1 VHRLCALIANMA
13 KLSIS
18 PEVIRKAKPFS
29 LKVSSFCENKLRD
42 ETQRRRDQEWNGK
55 HAAFLA
61 DYAKLMEREGVAL
74 EDFRTF

>member
-1 VHRLCALIANMA
+1 MA

-18 PEVIRKAKPFS
+18 PEVVRGAKAVGR
-29 LKVSSFCENKLRD
+29 KVSSLCENKVRD
-42 ETQRRRDQEWNGK
+42 ETQRRRDQKWNEQ

-61 DYAKLMEREGVAL
+61 DYGKLIEKEGVAL